1 MKKIFLITLFTF
13 TALSGTNTAFSKT
26 VPSKSNE
33 AKTKV
38 KSFVEQVLRA
48 GSALNES
55 EFGTLNEAHLV
66 KTFNLLSVKQAGDV
80 MTAKVSLQI
89 DGLRVRDEITNKF
102 SEQNVRA
109 RWETVEFK
117 LREVDGRFILLNLE
131 PSKYQLRSTAKK
143 KY

>member
-1 MKKIFLITLFTF
+1 MKMLFLITLFTF
-13 TALSGTNTAFSKT
+13 TAVSGANTDFSKT
-26 VPSKSNE
+26 VPSKSND

-38 KSFVEQVLRA
+38 KIFVEQVLRA

-66 KTFNLLSVKQAGDV
+66 KTLKLLSVKKTGDV

-102 SEQNVRA
+102 SERNVRA

-117 LREVDGRFILLNLE
+117 LREVDGRFILLNLDN
-131 PSKYQLRSTAKK
+131 SKYQLRSTAKEK
-143 KY
+143 Q